1 MYDYFNIYLSFYL
14 ALTYC
19 QIFNIR
25 AVMYVGVTATDSVVG
40 SSVIEIFN
48 GLLECEPL
56 KDLPKV
62 SG

>member
-19 QIFNIR
+19 QIFNIP

-40 SSVIEIFN
+40 SSVIEILN

-62 SG
+62 SR